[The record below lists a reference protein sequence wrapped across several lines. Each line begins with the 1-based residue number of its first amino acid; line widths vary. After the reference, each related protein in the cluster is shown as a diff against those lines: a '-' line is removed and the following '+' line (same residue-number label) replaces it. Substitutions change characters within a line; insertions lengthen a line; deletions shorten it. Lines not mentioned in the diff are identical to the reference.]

1 MDAVTNEVLLA
12 AIKEQT
18 SALNEFAERTNEHI
32 NELEER
38 CGKIEEK
45 LRSRDEEVSFA
56 FEEHSKR
63 IDNLYAKV
71 NALAEE
77 KPIKTVIN
85 ADGNKEAALQRDEAY
100 DTFEEAGFTGVSD
113 PHSDDV
119 ARVYCLEKRHIIR
132 RFHSFSSSLRSIC
145 FPTTRPCVSHSEE
158 ALKRTRKRL
167 TQTLSRR
174 QAPQ

>member
-32 NELEER
+32 SELEKR

-45 LRSRDEEVSFA
+45 LRRRDEEVSFA
-56 FEEHSKR
+56 FEEQSKR
-63 IDNLYAKV
+63 IENLYAKV

-100 DTFEEAGFTGVSD
+100 DTFEEAGFG
-113 PHSDDV
+113 
-119 ARVYCLEKRHIIR
+119 RL
-132 RFHSFSSSLRSIC
+132 
-145 FPTTRPCVSHSEE
+145 E
-158 ALKRTRKRL
+158 ALRALKNGGKLSTTGDPGHKYTKIVRLGNEVVRTVVVL
-167 TQTLSRR
+167 L
-174 QAPQ
+174 